1 MDEERVEDAQQDV
14 AMVLGLGFR
23 SRGSCRVAGQT
34 ARRFQLVTMPSNSSS
49 LPSRRITIYHGCE
62 HCRRVII
69 SFPGTC
75 AQKELEGTL
84 DGRPPRTNTLCISAK
99 NSTEKQ
105 KSMTKEVVDI
115 GVGIRPTTLGNEG
128 RA

>member
-1 MDEERVEDAQQDV
+1 M
-14 AMVLGLGFR
+14 
-23 SRGSCRVAGQT
+23 AGQT
-34 ARRFQLVTMPSNSSS
+34 ARRTQLVTMPSNSSG
-49 LPSRRITIYHGCE
+49 LPSRRITIYHGFE
-62 HCRRVII
+62 HCRRVITSI
-69 SFPGTC
+69 SGTC

-84 DGRPPRTNTLCISAK
+84 DGRQPRTNTLCISAR

-105 KSMTKEVVDI
+105 KSETKEVVDS